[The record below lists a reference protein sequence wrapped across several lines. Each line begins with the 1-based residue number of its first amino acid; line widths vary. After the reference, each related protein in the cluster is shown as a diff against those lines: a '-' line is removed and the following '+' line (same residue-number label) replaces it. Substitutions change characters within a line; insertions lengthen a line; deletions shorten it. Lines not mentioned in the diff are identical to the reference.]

1 MFNMCIQEKKIVDF
15 TAIGYSAMYMPVKF
29 FVVLLTTK
37 SFVFLF
43 NIFSEVVSVTEKSKI
58 LKIFYYDGRFDSFNF
73 LIFALYILKLSY

>member
-1 MFNMCIQEKKIVDF
+1 MDF
-15 TAIGYSAMYMPVKF
+15 TAIGYSAMYMPVEF
-29 FVVLLTTK
+29 FVVLLK